1 MRKLIFALIL
11 IVSPLLNTAAYNP
24 ANVGETIGEVIAI
37 DGYYLHVTGQPLTPA
52 GKADITANIQNAPI
66 YDLLTGFPA
75 CVSDIMPHMS
85 IRIAYIQTGDKATA
99 IAVWLNC
106 DYEDSA
112 VFTVV
117 VSDNIQYGEDY
128 STFLSTD
135 GKYRVT
141 LSHKTSIIDPYMGQ
155 ELTPLDIVP
164 GMEFFIWVDMITAS
178 SPSQVY
184 PNKVV
189 LIDD

>member
-1 MRKLIFALIL
+1 MRKLIFAL
-11 IVSPLLNTAAYNP
+11 LLVISLLLTAYNH
-24 ANVGETIGEVIAI
+24 ADVGETIGEVVSI
-37 DGYYLHVTGQPLTPA
+37 DGDYLHVTGEALTPA
-52 GKADITANIQNAPI
+52 GRRNIVANIQNAPI
-66 YDLLTGFPA
+66 YDLITGFPA
-75 CVSDIMPHMS
+75 CISDIEPSMS
-85 IRIAYIQTGDKATA
+85 IRIAYIQEGGKAMA

-112 VFTVV
+112 AFTVV
-117 VSDNIQYGEDY
+117 VSDNIQYANG
-128 STFLSTD
+128 SAVFLSAD

-141 LSHKTSIIDPYMGQ
+141 LCHKTSIIDPYMG
-155 ELTPLDIVP
+155 ELLTPHDIVP

-184 PNKVV
+184 PSKVV